1 MEQQQNSK
9 KGLIVLVAIIL
20 VVLAGCLL
28 AYLTTGDKG
37 IEERFANAVGL
48 STEPDDSG
56 GDAISVFG
64 FNVEGNNLYYLII
77 LAVLIVASFLV
88 YKKFKL

>member
-9 KGLIVLVAIIL
+9 KGLIVLAAIIL
-20 VVLAGCLL
+20 VVLAGCLI
-28 AYLTTGDKG
+28 AYIITGDKG

-48 STEPDDSG
+48 STEPDSG
-56 GDAISVFG
+56 GDAISAFG

-77 LAVLIVASFLV
+77 LAVLIVASFLI

>member
-9 KGLIVLVAIIL
+9 KGLIVLAAIIL
-20 VVLAGCLL
+20 VVLAGCLI
-28 AYLTTGDKG
+28 AYIITGDKG

-48 STEPDDSG
+48 STEPDSE

-77 LAVLIVASFLV
+77 LAVLIVASFLI